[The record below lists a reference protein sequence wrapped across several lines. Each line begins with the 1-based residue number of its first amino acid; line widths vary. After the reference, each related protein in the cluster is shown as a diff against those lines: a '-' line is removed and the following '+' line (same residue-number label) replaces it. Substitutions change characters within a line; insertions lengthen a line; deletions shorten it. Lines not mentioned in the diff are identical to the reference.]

1 LKIIGLCMLNAKTY
15 LVGCSFN
22 EPKFELAVQYYE
34 PSAVFGSRTIN
45 QLRISD
51 KERINE
57 LFLILGYEPLPIQ
70 SQSKQ
75 AKFKLSAFFTRVN
88 TKIGDIVGNVGFYKV
103 VNKTTQE
110 PRTTIVA
117 RYNYDHGLF
126 LNYLDKTKKNI
137 DALNNSNAV
146 AHWIKD
152 FIWSSYTTEEQKK
165 IGTTKTTK
173 KGAVFGLGGTVVETY
188 EQSSDWARDVVSRYE
203 HLAPVFK
210 CVFEAQVIELTASPP
225 QPVAAPA
232 PSAKQPVA
240 APAPSAK
247 QPVAAPAP
255 SAKQTQPIAPGTVI
269 RGNLVN
275 TISTMCYLDAAM
287 QMLLAIPEIPDFFAK
302 TNFKEI
308 TQLKPITDEAEL
320 LLNACDK
327 SDKSDKSKEIQNIK
341 LWKIIFDEI
350 RTKQPV
356 SIKDISISTQNGT
369 INPYARL
376 VSGCKTNAFLR
387 ADKKDYTQ
395 ADPSELMTLLFF
407 PNFSCL
413 IIPSINETV
422 GITKEDTT
430 STKTHVLSVML
441 SPDRYKYETSIA
453 RLLESSAFGT
463 LISLQDR
470 GNYLIMA
477 INRAYIGDDGRT
489 KKNQTRVEITR
500 EIDILGV
507 KFTIKGCIFHSG
519 DGQGGHYVYG
529 VYDDTG
535 NPHHVIDDL
544 QIAERAQDVFNQNG
558 WMSTMFLYKRV
569 Q

>member
-1 LKIIGLCMLNAKTY
+1 
-15 LVGCSFN
+15 
-22 EPKFELAVQYYE
+22 
-34 PSAVFGSRTIN
+34 
-45 QLRISD
+45 
-51 KERINE
+51 
-57 LFLILGYEPLPIQ
+57 
-70 SQSKQ
+70 
-75 AKFKLSAFFTRVN
+75 
-88 TKIGDIVGNVGFYKV
+88 
-103 VNKTTQE
+103 
-110 PRTTIVA
+110 
-117 RYNYDHGLF
+117 
-126 LNYLDKTKKNI
+126 
-137 DALNNSNAV
+137 
-146 AHWIKD
+146 
-152 FIWSSYTTEEQKK
+152 
-165 IGTTKTTK
+165 
-173 KGAVFGLGGTVVETY
+173 
-188 EQSSDWARDVVSRYE
+188 
-203 HLAPVFK
+203 
-210 CVFEAQVIELTASPP
+210 
-225 QPVAAPA
+225 
-232 PSAKQPVA
+232 
-240 APAPSAK
+240 
-247 QPVAAPAP
+247 
-255 SAKQTQPIAPGTVI
+255 
-269 RGNLVN
+269 
-275 TISTMCYLDAAM
+275 MCYLDAAM